1 MTQTSN
7 TDTTNI
13 PTYSST
19 VYTAHNFVGL
29 VKFSGVDTL
38 VDGNNNT
45 VTPLEGPDIY
55 KSGTTN
61 IDGGRIDTGSITAA
75 QITMTDAAGQDASDL
90 GMLSGGG
97 VTLESTKMYIGT
109 GTYSNTNTG
118 FYVDNNG
125 NFSLKNKFTWDG
137 TDLNIDGNIK
147 STSTIEAQ
155 NFTYD
160 NNASTIEF
168 GTGVSIV
175 NVPCVMGVESTA
187 KAGAGILG
195 TTVGVGGRST
205 ATSGDVGGVYGDN
218 NGSNK
223 GWLGHRTA
231 GVKATSGI
239 IDGSLTCASFSV
251 GTKALDLGGN
261 GITFPAGTPSSGDYL
276 KFNSLG
282 SGVATLEWA
291 PASGGGGS
299 GTITGVT
306 AGTNLSGGGTSGNVT
321 LNVSTAAVSDG
332 AATIPSGNDVHDFVI
347 GLGYTSNTGTVTG
360 VTATAPI
367 ISSGGTAP
375 VISATTAAIADGG
388 TGLATADQI
397 HTFVTGFGYT
407 TNVGDITSVT
417 AGAGLTG
424 GGTSGDATVNVGAG
438 TGITVNANNVAVN
451 MGDFNTGNLSEG
463 SNLYYTDA
471 RVATVL
477 SGAIS
482 TGAITSSGN
491 MLVTGSI
498 TASQNVTAYSDIRL
512 KTDVKTIEN
521 GLDKVSKMRGVTFD
535 MIEGPGSG
543 VIAQELEKIAPELV
557 TNGKYKSVAYGNIVG
572 YLIEAVKEL
581 KEKVEELEN
590 GNSSK

>member
-7 TDTTNI
+7 TDTTNT
-13 PTYSST
+13 PTYSAS

-29 VKFSGVDTL
+29 VKFSGTNL
-38 VDGNNNT
+38 VDGNNNS

-118 FYVDNNG
+118 FYVDNTG
-125 NFSLKNKFTWDG
+125 NFSLKDKFVWNASGNT
-137 TDLNIDGNIK
+137 LHIDGNIK

-155 NFTYD
+155 NFEYD
-160 NNASTIEF
+160 SGSSTIEF
-168 GTGVSIV
+168 GNNTQIVGVDV
-175 NVPCVMGVESTA
+175 VLGATSTTR
-187 KAGAGILG
+187 AGGGFIG
-195 TTVGVGGRST
+195 TDVGVGGRST
-205 ATSGDVGGVYGDN
+205 DTSGDVGGVYGDN

-251 GTKALDLGGN
+251 GTKALNLGGN
-261 GITFPAGTPSSGDYL
+261 GITFPAGDPSSGDYL
-276 KFNSLG
+276 KFNSLAG
-282 SGVATLEWA
+282 GVATLEWA
-291 PASGGGGS
+291 AASGGGGS

-321 LNVSTAAVSDG
+321 LNVSTAAVSNG

-347 GLGYTSNTGTVTG
+347 GLGYTTNTGTVTG

-397 HTFVTGFGYT
+397 HTFVTVLWLYYKCWRYYLC
-407 TNVGDITSVT
+407 N
-417 AGAGLTG
+417 
-424 GGTSGDATVNVGAG
+424 SGDR
-438 TGITVNANNVAVN
+438 
-451 MGDFNTGNLSEG
+451 FNWGWYFWRCNC
-463 SNLYYTDA
+463 
-471 RVATVL
+471 
-477 SGAIS
+477 
-482 TGAITSSGN
+482 
-491 MLVTGSI
+491 
-498 TASQNVTAYSDIRL
+498 
-512 KTDVKTIEN
+512 
-521 GLDKVSKMRGVTFD
+521 
-535 MIEGPGSG
+535 
-543 VIAQELEKIAPELV
+543 
-557 TNGKYKSVAYGNIVG
+557 
-572 YLIEAVKEL
+572 
-581 KEKVEELEN
+581 
-590 GNSSK
+590 